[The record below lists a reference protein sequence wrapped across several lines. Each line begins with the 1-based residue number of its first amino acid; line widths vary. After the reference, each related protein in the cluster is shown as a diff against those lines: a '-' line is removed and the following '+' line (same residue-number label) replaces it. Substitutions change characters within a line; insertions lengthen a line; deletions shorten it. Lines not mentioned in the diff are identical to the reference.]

1 MHADSMQK
9 LKIVHLADQ
18 ELQQLTQE
26 VKETIAQVKPVA
38 RTRTRKP
45 YTAAQMWYL
54 HRNMPLA
61 TNSIR

>member
-1 MHADSMQK
+1 MNADSMQK
-9 LKIVHLADQ
+9 LKIVHFSEQ

-26 VKETIAQVKPVA
+26 VKETIAHVKPLVKS
-38 RTRTRKP
+38 RRK

-61 TNSIR
+61 TNAR